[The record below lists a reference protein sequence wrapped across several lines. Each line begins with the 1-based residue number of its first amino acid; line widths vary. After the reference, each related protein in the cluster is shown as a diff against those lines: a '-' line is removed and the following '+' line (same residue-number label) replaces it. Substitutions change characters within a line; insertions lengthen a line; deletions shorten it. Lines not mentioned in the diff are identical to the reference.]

1 MRQLSGLDASFL
13 YGDTLNADTHGTLVM
28 IYDPSTA
35 PDQPVRFKDIL
46 AHVEKRLSI
55 SRVFRQKLK
64 HVPLNL
70 DYPYWVD
77 DPDFELEYHVRHV
90 AVPKPADWR
99 QFCILAAR
107 LHAPPLN
114 MQRPLWEMYVV
125 EGLDNIDWLPRG
137 SFAILFKLHHCAV
150 DGHTAAELTMG
161 LHDLTP
167 DGSRHAPVRQVDYTP
182 EADVGLL
189 RLVGG
194 AWRNWIVAPWQ
205 VAIPAARALPAL
217 GAAIG
222 RFFLDARRAPGRHA
236 VTRFNH
242 PLSAH
247 RVFTGRRYP
256 LEDVKRVRLAVPG
269 ATVNDVVVSIAAGAV
284 RRYLKSKRE
293 LTGAPLRV
301 AMPINTRTQQEFG
314 DAGNSISAMF
324 CEAHVDVAAPLERLA
339 AIRRSTSDAK
349 ESSGAVGAREMTD
362 VTRHSPTA
370 LTFVAVKT
378 INAINWGAAAGAPF
392 ANFCVSNVPGPTVPL
407 YLCGAEMKFW
417 NIVAP
422 LPQAIG
428 LFFGVSS
435 YRGTLFIAPTA
446 DRRMMPDP
454 EFFER
459 CLDRSMAEHV
469 AAAKRRLLEHPEL
482 LAASKETRPGRRRN
496 PGLLAMQDLQGDANA
511 GEDAGRR
518 RRKSST
524 DKHGGGNRSRH
535 GHRRT

>member
-1 MRQLSGLDASFL
+1 
-13 YGDTLNADTHGTLVM
+13 
-28 IYDPSTA
+28 
-35 PDQPVRFKDIL
+35 
-46 AHVEKRLSI
+46 
-55 SRVFRQKLK
+55 
-64 HVPLNL
+64 
-70 DYPYWVD
+70 
-77 DPDFELEYHVRHV
+77 
-90 AVPKPADWR
+90 
-99 QFCILAAR
+99 
-107 LHAPPLN
+107 
-114 MQRPLWEMYVV
+114 
-125 EGLDNIDWLPRG
+125 
-137 SFAILFKLHHCAV
+137 
-150 DGHTAAELTMG
+150 MG
-161 LHDLTP
+161 LHDLSP
-167 DGSRHAPVRQVDYTP
+167 DGSRRAPVRQVDYTP

-189 RLVGG
+189 RMVGG
-194 AWRNWIVAPWQ
+194 AWRNWVIAPWQ
-205 VAIPAARALPAL
+205 AAIPAARALPAL

-242 PLSAH
+242 TLSAH

-269 ATVNDVVVSIAAGAV
+269 ATVNDVVVSIASGAV
-284 RRYLKSKRE
+284 RHYLKSKRE

-301 AMPINTRTQQEFG
+301 AMPINTRTEQEFG

-339 AIRRSTSDAK
+339 AIRESTRDAK

-378 INAINWGAAAGAPF
+378 INALNWGAAAGAPV

-454 EFFER
+454 QFFER

-469 AAAKRRLLEHPEL
+469 AAAERRFEQRPEMLVAAKR
-482 LAASKETRPGRRRN
+482 SRPGRRRH
-496 PGLLAMQDLQGDANA
+496 PGLLAMQSLEGNDGAAADTGA
-511 GEDAGRR
+511 RR
-518 RRKSST
+518 
-524 DKHGGGNRSRH
+524 GRSRTVT
-535 GHRRT
+535 RRQGTRS

>member
-1 MRQLSGLDASFL
+1 MRQLSGLDATFL

-35 PDQPVRFKDIL
+35 PKQPVRFKDIL

-64 HVPLNL
+64 HVPLDL

-99 QFCILAAR
+99 QFCILASR
-107 LHAPPLN
+107 LHATPLN

-125 EGLDNIDWLPRG
+125 EGLDNVEWLPKG

-161 LHDLTP
+161 LHDLSP
-167 DGSRHAPVRQVDYTP
+167 DGRRRAPVRDVGYTP
-182 EADVGLL
+182 GAELGVVRML
-189 RLVGG
+189 GG
-194 AWRNWIVAPWQ
+194 AWKNWLVEPWKM
-205 VAIPAARALPAL
+205 VVPAARALPAL
-217 GAAIG
+217 GSAIG
-222 RFFLDARRAPGRHA
+222 RFFLDARQHPGRHA

-247 RVFTGRRYP
+247 RVFTGRGYP
-256 LEDVKRVRLAVPG
+256 LEDIRRVRLAVPG
-269 ATVNDVVVSIAAGAV
+269 ATVNDVVASIAAGAV
-284 RRYLKSKRE
+284 RHYLRAKRE
-293 LTGAPLRV
+293 LTAAPLRV

-314 DAGNSISAMF
+314 EAGNSISAMF
-324 CEAHVDVAAPLERLA
+324 CEAHVNIPAPLERLA
-339 AIRRSTSDAK
+339 AVRESTRSAK
-349 ESSGAVGAREMTD
+349 ESESAIGAREMTE

-370 LTFVAVKT
+370 LTFVAAKT
-378 INAINWGAAAGAPF
+378 LNALNWGAAAGAPF

-407 YLCGAEMKFW
+407 YLCGAELKFW

-454 EFFER
+454 QFFER
-459 CLDRSMAEHV
+459 CLDRSVAEHV
-469 AAAKRRLLEHPEL
+469 TAADRHLARHPEL
-482 LAASKETRPGRRRN
+482 VAAARKARAGRRRH
-496 PGLLAMQDLQGDANA
+496 PGLLAMQRL
-511 GEDAGRR
+511 E
-518 RRKSST
+518 T
-524 DKHGGGNRSRH
+524 GGRSR
-535 GHRRT
+535 GARSTRQNGRA